1 MQRLLILTLVL
12 IGCVYPVF
20 SQSLSAQER
29 DRALIMLKS
38 ARDDI
43 KKNYYDPNF
52 RGMDLDARS
61 KLAEEKIKQAK
72 SNAEVF
78 GIIAQMLL
86 EFNDSHTVFLPPQRS
101 TRVEYGWEMQTF
113 GDNTYVIAVKPK
125 TDAEAKGVK
134 PGDKVLKI
142 DGIAPNRSNLWIY
155 HYLYNAL
162 APRPIVR
169 MEIQSP
175 GEQPRLVEVTA
186 KLRERKKVFD
196 LTDTIDFNVFRR
208 ELEDEARMIEHKLVE
223 LGDVG
228 IWRMPA
234 FDLSEDDVD
243 NGVNKAK
250 KFKTLIL
257 DLRRNGGGDE
267 KTMLRLIGNLF
278 DRDITVGNIKRRKE
292 EKPLVAKTRGD
303 GGFKNNL
310 IVLIDSESASAAEV
324 VARVVQLE
332 KRGTVLGDRT
342 SGKVMRSR
350 LYPHQMGIDTVVFYG
365 VSVTDADVI
374 MSDGKSLEGVGVS
387 PDEMLLP
394 TSEDLRAQKDS
405 VLSRA
410 AAAAGT
416 KLDPAEAGK
425 FFPFKW
431 KP

>member
-29 DRALIMLKS
+29 DRALIMLRS

-52 RGMDLDARS
+52 RGMDLEARS

-169 MEIQSP
+169 MELQSP

-196 LTDTIDFNVFRR
+196 LTDTIDLNVFRR

-374 MSDGKSLEGVGVS
+374 MSDGKSLEGVGVT

-394 TSEDLRAQKDS
+394 TSEDLRGQKDS

-410 AAAAGT
+410 VAAAGT
-416 KLDPAEAGK
+416 TLDPAEAGK

>member
-29 DRALIMLKS
+29 DRALIMLRS

-52 RGMDLDARS
+52 RGMDLEARS

-196 LTDTIDFNVFRR
+196 LTDTIDLNVFRR

-374 MSDGKSLEGVGVS
+374 MSDGKSLEGVGVT

-410 AAAAGT
+410 VAAAGT
-416 KLDPAEAGK
+416 TLDPAEAGK

>member
-29 DRALIMLKS
+29 DRALIMLRS

-52 RGMDLDARS
+52 RGMDLEARS

-196 LTDTIDFNVFRR
+196 LTDTIDLNVFRR
-208 ELEDEARMIEHKLVE
+208 ELEDEARMIEHKLIE

-374 MSDGKSLEGVGVS
+374 MSDGKSLEGVGVT

-394 TSEDLRAQKDS
+394 TSEDLRGQKDS

-410 AAAAGT
+410 VAAAGT
-416 KLDPAEAGK
+416 TLDPAEAGK

>member
-29 DRALIMLKS
+29 DRALIMLRS

-52 RGMDLDARS
+52 RGMDLETRS

-169 MEIQSP
+169 MELQSP

-196 LTDTIDFNVFRR
+196 LTDTIDLNVFRR
-208 ELEDEARMIEHKLVE
+208 ELEDEARMIEHKLIE

-374 MSDGKSLEGVGVS
+374 MSDGKSLEGVGVT

-410 AAAAGT
+410 VAAAGT
-416 KLDPAEAGK
+416 TLDAAEAGK

>member
-29 DRALIMLKS
+29 DRALIMLRS

-52 RGMDLDARS
+52 RGMDLEARS

-169 MEIQSP
+169 MELQSP

-196 LTDTIDFNVFRR
+196 LTDTIDLNVFRR
-208 ELEDEARMIEHKLVE
+208 ELEDEARMIEHKLIE

-374 MSDGKSLEGVGVS
+374 MSDGKSLEGVGVT

-410 AAAAGT
+410 VAAAGT
-416 KLDPAEAGK
+416 TLDAAEAGK